1 MPHAGS
7 ANLQLSRRP
16 EGGVTIAFEWGDPLG
31 GRQTE
36 SIYLGPGG
44 DTLHVDTTIEVGG
57 RSVTY
62 RSVYNRKK

>member
-1 MPHAGS
+1 M
-7 ANLQLSRRP
+7 
-16 EGGVTIAFEWGDPLG
+16 TIAFEWGDPLG